1 MYSLNDL
8 PVVDRRALMRNA
20 ILLVGGSVAAGSP
33 AVAVA
38 QGTAKAKRFFTPL
51 QFAALS
57 EYAEIVIPRTATPGA
72 KDAGV
77 PQSMDSLMRNWASR
91 ERQAQFR
98 TLLNT
103 VVDSGFLKLKPA
115 DRKEWAR
122 RFDAEQLT
130 SKAPTYTKFKEL
142 LLTTYYL
149 SEEGATKELR
159 YELIPGK
166 YEGNSELAPDAPA
179 WAD

>member
-1 MYSLNDL
+1 MDDL
-8 PVVDRRALMRNA
+8 PALDRRALMRNA

-33 AVAVA
+33 AAALA
-38 QGTAKAKRFFTPL
+38 QQSSKRRFFTPA
-51 QFAALS
+51 QFAVLS
-57 EYAEIVIPRTATPGA
+57 EYAETVMPRTTTPGA

-98 TLLNT
+98 ALINEIGGAGFVKMTPAAR
-103 VVDSGFLKLKPA
+103 VDF
-115 DRKEWAR
+115 AR
-122 RFDAEQLT
+122 TFDAERLGRWD
-130 SKAPTYTKFKEL
+130 PVYVKFKEL

-149 SEEGATKELR
+149 SEPGATKELR

-166 YEGNSELAPDAPA
+166 FEGWNELAPDAPA

>member
-1 MYSLNDL
+1 VFSSEDL
-8 PVVDRRALMRNA
+8 PVLDRRALMRNA

-33 AVAVA
+33 VAALA
-38 QGTAKAKRFFTPL
+38 QKTSSRKRFFTPA
-51 QFAALS
+51 QFAVLS
-57 EYAEIVIPRTATPGA
+57 AYAETVIPRTATPGA

-77 PQSMDSLMRNWASR
+77 PQSIDSLMRNWASV
-91 ERQAQFR
+91 ERQGQFR
-98 TLLNT
+98 ALI
-103 VVDSGFLKLKPA
+103 DKIGGSGFTKMNA
-115 DRKEWAR
+115 EDRTAFAR
-122 RFDAEQLT
+122 QFDEEQLT
-130 SKAPTYTKFKEL
+130 AWEPTYVKFKEL

-166 YEGNSELAPDAPA
+166 FEGFNELAPDAPA